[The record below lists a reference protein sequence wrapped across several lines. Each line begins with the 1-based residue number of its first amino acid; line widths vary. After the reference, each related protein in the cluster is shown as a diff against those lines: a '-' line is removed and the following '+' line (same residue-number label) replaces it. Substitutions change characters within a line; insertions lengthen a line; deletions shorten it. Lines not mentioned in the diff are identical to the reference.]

1 MLTTLKFW
9 DKWELDITELGLDE
23 SAFSPESKWGE
34 SFDDGTQR
42 QSTKENF
49 EAYDKVICGMS
60 NSFQKSDFLVHRN
73 IWLLS

>member
-1 MLTTLKFW
+1 MNLHFPRKVNEERALMM
-9 DKWELDITELGLDE
+9 ELN
-23 SAFSPESKWGE
+23 
-34 SFDDGTQR
+34 R